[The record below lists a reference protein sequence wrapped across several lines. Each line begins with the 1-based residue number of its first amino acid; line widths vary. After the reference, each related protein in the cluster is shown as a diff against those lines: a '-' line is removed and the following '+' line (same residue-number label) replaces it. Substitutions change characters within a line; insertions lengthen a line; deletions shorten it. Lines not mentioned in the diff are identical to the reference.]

1 MGYIISGIQQVGI
14 GVNDAEKAWTWYR
27 RNFGM
32 DVPVF
37 KDSATASLM
46 TRYTGNR
53 AEDRYAILAMNMQG
67 GGGFE
72 IWQYTSRS
80 PKKSEGEHLLGD
92 TGVFAVK
99 LKTQDI
105 DAAFKQLKANGV
117 NIVNGIQIAPDGR
130 KHFYVIDP
138 FDNYFEITES
148 KSWFKKKN
156 KAVTGGVAGCV
167 IGVTN
172 IDKAL
177 KLYRDVLGYTEVIYD
192 GVQQYTDFAG
202 VPGGNGEFRR
212 VILRSNKNRRGAFC
226 RLLGDTELELVEA
239 HSRKVDKMFRDRY
252 WGDLGYIHVCFDING
267 MASLAERCKQ
277 ANFSF
282 TVDSRDSFDMGK
294 AAGHFSYCED
304 PDGTLIEFVE
314 THKIPIVEKIGWY
327 LNIRNR
333 NPDKP
338 LPDWMLGM
346 LALNRVK
353 D

>member
-14 GVNDAEKAWTWYR
+14 GVSDADRAWSWYR
-27 RNFGM
+27 KHFGM

-46 TRYTGNR
+46 TRYTGDR

-80 PKKSEGEHLLGD
+80 PQKSAGEHLLGD

-105 DAAFKQLKANGV
+105 EAAYNRLKSNGV
-117 NIVNGIQIAPDGR
+117 NLVNGIQESPDGR
-130 KHFYVIDP
+130 KHFYVKDP
-138 FDNYFEITES
+138 FENIFEIIES
-148 KSWFKKKN
+148 KSWFKKDR
-156 KAVTGGVAGCV
+156 AITGGVAGCV
-167 IGVTN
+167 IGVSDV
-172 IDKAL
+172 DKAL
-177 KLYRDVLGYTEVIYD
+177 KLYSDILGYNEVIYD
-192 GVQQYTDFAG
+192 GVRHFNDYAG
-202 VPGGNGEFRR
+202 VPGGDNEFRR

-226 RLLGDTELELVEA
+226 RLLGDTELELVEVRNRA
-239 HSRKVDKMFRDRY
+239 PHKIFRDRF
-252 WGDLGYIHVCFDING
+252 WGDLGYIHICFDING
-267 MASLAERCKQ
+267 MANLADRCKQ

-314 THKIPIVEKIGWY
+314 THKIPIIEKIGWY

>member
-14 GVNDAEKAWTWYR
+14 GVSDADRAWSWYR
-27 RNFGM
+27 KHFGM

-46 TRYTGNR
+46 ARYTGDR
-53 AEDRYAILAMNMQG
+53 AEQRYAILAMNMQG

-92 TGVFAVK
+92 TGVFIVK
-99 LKTQDI
+99 LKSQDI
-105 DAAFKQLKANGV
+105 ETAYRQMKSGGVDVLNGV
-117 NIVNGIQIAPDGR
+117 QQSPDGR
-130 KHFYVIDP
+130 KHFYVKDP
-138 FDNYFEITES
+138 FENIFEIIES
-148 KSWFKKKN
+148 KSWFKRN
-156 KAVTGGVAGCV
+156 GSITGGVAGSV
-167 IGVTN
+167 IGVSN
-172 IDKAL
+172 VDDAL
-177 KLYRDVLGYTEVIYD
+177 RLYRDVLGYDEIVFD
-192 GVQQYTDFAG
+192 GIKRFEDFAG
-202 VPGGNGEFRR
+202 VPGGNHEFRR

-226 RLLGDTELELVEA
+226 RLLGDTELELVEVKDRA
-239 HSRKVDKMFRDRY
+239 PHKIFRDRY
-252 WGDLGYIHVCFDING
+252 WGDLGYIHICFDING
-267 MASLAERCKQ
+267 MANLADRCKQ

-314 THKIPIVEKIGWY
+314 THKIPIIEKIGWY

-338 LPDWMLGM
+338 LPDWMLNM
-346 LALNRVK
+346 LSLNRVR

>member
-1 MGYIISGIQQVGI
+1 MTYTISGIQQVGI
-14 GVNDAEKAWTWYR
+14 GVSDADAAWTWYR

-72 IWQYTSRS
+72 IWQFTSRC
-80 PKKSEGEHLLGD
+80 PQKSAGEHLLGD

-99 LKTQDI
+99 LKTKDI
-105 DAAFKQLKANGV
+105 NAAYQRLKSNGV
-117 NIVNGIQIAPDGR
+117 NIVRGIQQSPDGR

-138 FDNYFEITES
+138 FENIFEITES
-148 KSWFKKKN
+148 KSWFKEDR
-156 KAVTGGVAGCV
+156 AVTGGVAGCV
-167 IGVTN
+167 IGVTDV
-172 IDKAL
+172 DKAL
-177 KLYRDVLGYTEVIYD
+177 KLYSDILGYTEVLFD
-192 GVQQYTDFAG
+192 GVKQFEDYAG
-202 VPGGNGEFRR
+202 VPGGEGKFRR

-226 RLLGDTELELVEA
+226 RLLGDTEIELVESKSRQA
-239 HSRKVDKMFRDRY
+239 HKIFRDRY

-267 MASLAERCKQ
+267 MANLAERCKQ

-314 THKIPIVEKIGWY
+314 THKIPIIEKIGWY

-338 LPDWMLGM
+338 LPDWVLNMLS
-346 LALNRVK
+346 LNRVK

>member
-1 MGYIISGIQQVGI
+1 MGYIISGIQQIGI
-14 GVNDAEKAWTWYR
+14 GVSDAEKAWTWYR

-37 KDSATASLM
+37 KDSATATLM
-46 TRYTGNR
+46 TPYTGNH

-72 IWQYTSRS
+72 IWQFTSRT
-80 PKKSEGEHLLGD
+80 PVKSTVQHLLGD

-99 LKTQDI
+99 LKTKDI
-105 DAAFKQLKANGV
+105 DAAFQHMKSNGV
-117 NIVNGIQIAPDGR
+117 NLLKGIQSSPDGR
-130 KHFYVIDP
+130 KHFYVLDP
-138 FDNYFEITES
+138 FDNIFEVIES
-148 KSWFKKKN
+148 KSWFKN
-156 KAVTGGVAGCV
+156 TRAMTGGVAGCV
-167 IGVTN
+167 IGVTDV
-172 IDKAL
+172 DKAL
-177 KLYRDVLGYTEVIYD
+177 KLYRDILGYDEVIYD
-192 GVQQYTDFAG
+192 GIKKFSDFDG
-202 VPGGNGEFRR
+202 VPGGSEEFRR
-212 VILRSNKNRRGAFC
+212 IILRSNKNRTGAFS
-226 RLLGDTELELVEA
+226 RLLGDTEIELVECK
-239 HSRKVDKMFRDRY
+239 SRKVNKIFRERY

-267 MASLAERCKQ
+267 MVSLADKCKQ
-277 ANFSF
+277 ANFGF

-314 THKIPIVEKIGWY
+314 THKIPIFEKIGWY
-327 LNIRNR
+327 LNIKNR
-333 NPDKP
+333 RPDKP

>member
-1 MGYIISGIQQVGI
+1 MGYIISGIQQIGI
-14 GVNDAEKAWTWYR
+14 GVSDADKAWAWYR

-46 TRYTGNR
+46 TRYTGDK

-72 IWQYTSRS
+72 IWQFTSRS
-80 PKKSEGEHLLGD
+80 PQKSAHQHLLGD
-92 TGVFAVK
+92 TGIFAVK

-105 DAAFKQLKANGV
+105 EGAFRFMKSNGV
-117 NIVNGIQIAPDGR
+117 NVVNGIETAPDGR

-138 FDNYFEITES
+138 FENYFEVIES
-148 KSWFKKKN
+148 KSWFRKKLRS
-156 KAVTGGVAGCV
+156 VTGGVAGCV
-167 IGVTN
+167 IGVTS

-192 GVQQYTDFAG
+192 GAQRYNDFAG
-202 VPGGNGEFRR
+202 IPGGGEEFRR
-212 VILRSNKNRRGAFC
+212 VVLRSNKNRSGAFC
-226 RLLGDTELELVEA
+226 RLLGDTELELVE
-239 HSRKVDKMFRDRY
+239 SRTRKPEKIFRNRF

-267 MASLAERCKQ
+267 MASLADRCKQ

-314 THKIPIVEKIGWY
+314 THKIPIFEKIGWY
-327 LNIRNR
+327 LNIRDR
-333 NPDKP
+333 KPEKP
-338 LPDWMLGM
+338 LPGWMLGM

>member
-1 MGYIISGIQQVGI
+1 MSYTISGIQQVGI
-14 GVNDAEKAWTWYR
+14 GVADADAAWTWYR

-37 KDSATASLM
+37 KDSATATLM
-46 TRYTGNR
+46 SRYTGDR
-53 AEDRYAILAMNMQG
+53 AEERYAILAMNMQG

-72 IWQYTSRS
+72 IWQFTSRS
-80 PKKSEGEHLLGD
+80 PQKSADKHLLGD

-99 LKTQDI
+99 LKTKDI
-105 DAAFKQLKANGV
+105 AAAYQHLKSNGV
-117 NIVNGIQIAPDGR
+117 SILGGIQETPDGR

-138 FDNYFEITES
+138 FENIFEVTES
-148 KSWFKKKN
+148 KSWFKKN
-156 KAVTGGVAGCV
+156 RAVTGGVAGCV

-177 KLYRDVLGYTEVIYD
+177 KLYRDILGYSDVLYD
-192 GVQQYTDFAG
+192 GVNKFADFAG
-202 VPGGNGEFRR
+202 ISGGDGEFRR
-212 VILRSNKNRRGAFC
+212 IILRSNKNRRGAFC
-226 RLLGDTELELVEA
+226 RLLGDTEIELVEA
-239 HSRKVDKMFRDRY
+239 RSRKVQKIFRDRY

-267 MASLAERCKQ
+267 MADLAEQCKQ
-277 ANFSF
+277 ADFTF

-314 THKIPIVEKIGWY
+314 THKIPIIEKIGWY

-338 LPDWMLGM
+338 LPDWMLNM
-346 LALNRVK
+346 LSLNRVK

>member
-1 MGYIISGIQQVGI
+1 
-14 GVNDAEKAWTWYR
+14 
-27 RNFGM
+27 M

-46 TRYTGNR
+46 TRYTGDR

-80 PKKSEGEHLLGD
+80 PKKSDGEHLLGD
-92 TGVFAVK
+92 TGVFVVK
-99 LKTQDI
+99 LKTKDI
-105 DAAFKQLKANGV
+105 DRAFERLKGSGV
-117 NIVNGIQIAPDGR
+117 NILNDIQRSPDGR
-130 KHFYVIDP
+130 RHFYVKDP
-138 FDNYFEITES
+138 FENIFELIES
-148 KSWFKKKN
+148 KSWFKKDRG
-156 KAVTGGVAGCV
+156 VTGGVAGCV
-167 IGVTN
+167 IGVSDVDN
-172 IDKAL
+172 AL
-177 KLYRDVLGYTEVIYD
+177 KLYRDVLGYSEVVFDGTEKFEDY
-192 GVQQYTDFAG
+192 AG
-202 VPGGNGEFRR
+202 IPGGDDTFRR
-212 VILRSNKNRRGAFC
+212 VILRSGNNRRGAFC
-226 RLLGDTELELVEA
+226 RLLGDTELELVESK
-239 HSRKVDKMFRDRY
+239 SRTPHKIFRNRY
-252 WGDLGYIHVCFDING
+252 WGDLGYIHICFDITG
-267 MASLAERCKQ
+267 MSQLAEHCKG
-277 ANFSF
+277 ADFSF

-294 AAGHFSYCED
+294 AAGHFAYCED

-338 LPDWMLGM
+338 LPDWMVGM

>member
-14 GVNDAEKAWTWYR
+14 GVQDADAAWAWYR
-27 RNFGM
+27 KHFGM

-46 TRYTGNR
+46 TRYTGDR

-72 IWQYTSRS
+72 IWQFTSRT
-80 PKKSEGEHLLGD
+80 PREPEVEHFLGD

-105 DAAFKQLKANGV
+105 ATAYRTLKASGV
-117 NIVNGIQIAPDGR
+117 HILNSVQQSPDGR
-130 KHFYVIDP
+130 MHFYVKDP
-138 FDNYFEITES
+138 FNNLFEITES
-148 KSWFKKKN
+148 KSWFKKA
-156 KAVTGGVAGCV
+156 KAITGGVAGCV
-167 IGVTN
+167 IGVTD

-177 KLYRDVLGYTEVIYD
+177 KLYRDVLGYTEVLYD
-192 GVQQYTDFAG
+192 GQKKFEDFEG
-202 VPGGNGEFRR
+202 VPGGENEFRR
-212 VILRSNKNRRGAFC
+212 VILRSNKNRMGAFC
-226 RLLGDTELELVEA
+226 RLLGETELELVEVKNRA
-239 HSRKVDKMFRDRY
+239 PQKIFHDRY
-252 WGDLGYIHVCFDING
+252 WGDLGYIHICFDING
-267 MASLAERCKQ
+267 MEQLADRCQQ

-327 LNIRNR
+327 LNIRHR
-333 NPDKP
+333 DPGKP

>member
-14 GVNDAEKAWTWYR
+14 GVTDAEKAWTWYR

-37 KDSATASLM
+37 KDSATATLM
-46 TRYTGNR
+46 TRYTGDK
-53 AEDRYAILAMNMQG
+53 AEQRYAILAMNMSG

-72 IWQYTSRS
+72 IWQFTSRS
-80 PKKSEGEHLLGD
+80 PQKSAGEHLLGD
-92 TGVFAVK
+92 TGIFAVK
-99 LKTQDI
+99 LKTQNI
-105 DAAFKQLKANGV
+105 DAAFKTLTSNGV
-117 NIVNGIQIAPDGR
+117 KTLSNVQTCPDGR
-130 KHFYVIDP
+130 KHFYVVDP
-138 FDNYFEITES
+138 FDNIFEVIES
-148 KSWFKKKN
+148 KSWFKKN
-156 KAVTGGVAGCV
+156 RAVTGGVAGCV

-172 IDKAL
+172 VDKAL
-177 KLYRDVLGYTEVIYD
+177 KLYRDILGYTEVLYD
-192 GVQQYTDFAG
+192 GTSSYEDFHG
-202 VPGGNGEFRR
+202 VPGGEGKFRR
-212 VILRSNKNRRGAFC
+212 IILRSNKNRRGAFC
-226 RLLGDTELELVEA
+226 RLLGDTEIELVEA
-239 HSRKVDKMFRDRY
+239 QSRTVNKIFRDRY

-267 MASLAERCKQ
+267 MSSLSEKCKQ
-277 ANFSF
+277 SNFTF

-314 THKIPIVEKIGWY
+314 THKIPIIEKIGWY

-338 LPDWMLGM
+338 LPDWMLSM
-346 LALNRVK
+346 LSLNRVK

>member
-14 GVNDAEKAWTWYR
+14 GVSDAEKAWTWYR

-37 KDSATASLM
+37 KDSATATLM
-46 TRYTGNR
+46 TRYTGDR

-72 IWQYTSRS
+72 IWQFTSRT
-80 PKKSEGEHLLGD
+80 PAKSAIRHLLGD

-99 LKTQDI
+99 LKTKDI
-105 DAAFKQLKANGV
+105 NAAYQHLKSNGV
-117 NIVNGIQIAPDGR
+117 NLLNGIQSSPDGR
-130 KHFYVIDP
+130 KHFYVLDP
-138 FDNYFEITES
+138 FDNIFEVIES
-148 KSWFKKKN
+148 KSWFKKN
-156 KAVTGGVAGCV
+156 HAMTGGVAGCV
-167 IGVTN
+167 IGVTDV
-172 IDKAL
+172 DKAL
-177 KLYRDVLGYTEVIYD
+177 KLYRDILGYDEVIFE
-192 GVQQYTDFAG
+192 GSRKFSDFDG
-202 VPGGNGEFRR
+202 VPGGGEEFRR
-212 VILRSNKNRRGAFC
+212 IVLRSNKNRTGAFC
-226 RLLGDTELELVEA
+226 RLLGDTEIELVECKT
-239 HSRKVDKMFRDRY
+239 RKVNKIFRDRY

-267 MASLAERCKQ
+267 MASLADKCKQ
-277 ANFSF
+277 ANFGF

-314 THKIPIVEKIGWY
+314 THKIPIFEKIGWY
-327 LNIRNR
+327 LNIKNR
-333 NPDKP
+333 RPDKP

>member
-14 GVNDAEKAWTWYR
+14 GVRDAEQAWAWYR
-27 RNFGM
+27 KNFGM

-46 TRYTGNR
+46 TRYTGDR

-72 IWQYTSRS
+72 IWQFTSRS

-105 DAAFKQLKANGV
+105 DAAFKRLKSNGV
-117 NIVNGIQIAPDGR
+117 NLINNIQQSPDGR
-130 KHFYVIDP
+130 KHFYVKDP
-138 FDNYFEITES
+138 FENIFEIIES
-148 KSWFKKKN
+148 KSWFKKN
-156 KAVTGGVAGCV
+156 GAVTGGVAGCV
-167 IGVTN
+167 IGVTDV
-172 IDKAL
+172 DKAL
-177 KLYRDVLGYTEVIYD
+177 RLYRDVLGYSEVIYD
-192 GVQQYTDFAG
+192 GQKQYGDFTG
-202 VPGGNGEFRR
+202 IPGGDGEFRR

-226 RLLGDTELELVEA
+226 RLLGDTELELVEVKNRVA
-239 HSRKVDKMFRDRY
+239 SKIFRDRY
-252 WGDLGYIHVCFDING
+252 WGDLGYIHICFDING
-267 MASLAERCKQ
+267 MANLADRCKQ

-314 THKIPIVEKIGWY
+314 THKIPIIEKIGWY
-327 LNIRNR
+327 LNIRDR

>member
-14 GVNDAEKAWTWYR
+14 GVTDAEKAWTWYR

-37 KDSATASLM
+37 KDSATATLM
-46 TRYTGNR
+46 TRYTGDH
-53 AEDRYAILAMNMQG
+53 AENRYAILAMNMQG

-72 IWQYTSRS
+72 IWQFTSRS
-80 PKKSEGEHLLGD
+80 PKKSDIQHLLGD

-99 LKTQDI
+99 VKTRDIQAAYERLKS
-105 DAAFKQLKANGV
+105 NGV
-117 NIVNGIQIAPDGR
+117 KFLSAVESSPDGR
-130 KHFYVIDP
+130 KHFYLIDP
-138 FDNYFEITES
+138 FDNIFEVVES
-148 KSWFKKKN
+148 KSWFRKDR
-156 KAVTGGVAGCV
+156 AVTGGVAGVV

-172 IDKAL
+172 VDKAL
-177 KLYRDVLGYTEVIYD
+177 KLYRDILGYSEVIYD
-192 GVQQYTDFAG
+192 GSKKFDDFKG
-202 VPGGNGEFRR
+202 VPGGSEGFRR
-212 VILRSNKNRRGAFC
+212 IILRSNKNRKGAFS
-226 RLLGDTELELVEA
+226 RLLGDTELELVECKT
-239 HSRKVDKMFRDRY
+239 RKVNKIFHNRY

-267 MASLAERCKQ
+267 MAGLQEQCKQ

-314 THKIPIVEKIGWY
+314 THKIPIFEKIGWY
-327 LNIRNR
+327 LNIKNR

-346 LALNRVK
+346 LSLNRVK